1 MASYEG
7 LRYADL
13 LRMIIEAAQERVAS
27 QTQAADMAGQK
38 PAMEL
43 V

>member
-13 LRMIIEAAQERVAS
+13 LRMIIEAGQERITS
-27 QTQAADMAGQK
+27 AAQK
-38 PAMEL
+38 PAAAPVMEL